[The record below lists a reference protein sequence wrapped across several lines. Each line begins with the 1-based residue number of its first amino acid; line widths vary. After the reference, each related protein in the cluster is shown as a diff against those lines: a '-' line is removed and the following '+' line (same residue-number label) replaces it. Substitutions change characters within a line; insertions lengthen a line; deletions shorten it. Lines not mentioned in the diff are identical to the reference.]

1 MNMSVSEFAQAKGL
15 SRGRILHLIQS
26 GDIEARKIGGRWLI
40 DESQLTFVPKVSRAL
55 SPKMQSALL
64 QRMANSPISDP
75 LHGSERLRLE
85 KKIYELKEHPYPAL
99 LLRSWI
105 KNDEEVIKLSAST
118 KDLIKLQSAPEMV
131 PAGSSDPASKIFDQN
146 NFEGYVERKNLQEIL
161 KLYLLVKSESPN
173 VILRV
178 IDQPIDLNLL
188 PVKLIFNLSHKYGA
202 RERKIVKEMINQI

>member
-1 MNMSVSEFAQAKGL
+1 MYMSVAEFAQIKGL

-40 DESQLTFVPKVSRAL
+40 DESQLTFAPKVSRAL
-55 SPKMQSALL
+55 SPKMQRALL
-64 QRMANSPISDP
+64 QRLANSPISDP

-85 KKIYELKEHPYPAL
+85 KKISELKEHHDPAL
-99 LLRSWI
+99 LLRSWV
-105 KNDEEVIKLSAST
+105 KVDEEVIKLSASA
-118 KDLIKLQSAPEMV
+118 KDLLKLQSAQEMV

-146 NFEGYVERKNLQEIL
+146 SFEAYVERKNLQEIL

-188 PVKLIFNLSHKYGA
+188 PVKLILNLSHKYGA
-202 RERKIVKEMINQI
+202 RERKIVKEMIDQI

>member
-1 MNMSVSEFAQAKGL
+1 
-15 SRGRILHLIQS
+15 
-26 GDIEARKIGGRWLI
+26 
-40 DESQLTFVPKVSRAL
+40 
-55 SPKMQSALL
+55 
-64 QRMANSPISDP
+64 
-75 LHGSERLRLE
+75 
-85 KKIYELKEHPYPAL
+85 
-99 LLRSWI
+99 
-105 KNDEEVIKLSAST
+105 
-118 KDLIKLQSAPEMV
+118 MV

-202 RERKIVKEMINQI
+202 RERNIVKEMINQI

>member
-1 MNMSVSEFAQAKGL
+1 M
-15 SRGRILHLIQS
+15 
-26 GDIEARKIGGRWLI
+26 
-40 DESQLTFVPKVSRAL
+40 
-55 SPKMQSALL
+55 
-64 QRMANSPISDP
+64 
-75 LHGSERLRLE
+75 RLE
-85 KKIYELKEHPYPAL
+85 KKIYELKEHPDPAL